1 MATKKLRTAPSFTIE
16 TKYNRNFSE
25 QFKKEKVKDLLDR
38 RISIKQLCEL
48 WQISRVT
55 AYKWL
60 YKYSPHH
67 SSGTK
72 MVVQM
77 ESEAH
82 KTLQLLQR
90 VAELERIVGQ
100 KQLEIDFLNKLMDMA
115 TEELG
120 YDVKKNTAAK
130 LSNGSVSTGSSTV
143 TK

>member
-1 MATKKLRTAPSFTIE
+1 MASKKLKNEPKLAIDS
-16 TKYNRNFSE
+16 KYNRSFSE
-25 QFKKEKVKDLLDR
+25 QFKRDKVKDLVEK
-38 RISIKQLCEL
+38 RISAKQMCDL
-48 WQISRVT
+48 WHISRTTV
-55 AYKWL
+55 YKWL
-60 YKYSPHH
+60 YKYSPYH

-100 KQLEIDFLNKLMDMA
+100 KQLEIDFLNKLMELA

-130 LSNGSVSTGSSTV
+130 LSSGSGGTSKTTA
-143 TK
+143 TR

>member
-1 MATKKLRTAPSFTIE
+1 MATKKLKPLAQFTIDN
-16 TKYNRNFSE
+16 KYNRNFSE
-25 QFKKEKVKDLLDR
+25 QFKKEKVKDLLEK
-38 RISIKQLCEL
+38 RISTKQLCDL
-48 WQISRVT
+48 WQISRPTV
-55 AYKWL
+55 YKWL

-82 KTLQLLQR
+82 KTLELLQR

-100 KQLEIDFLNKLMDMA
+100 KQLEIDFLNKVMELA

-130 LSNGSVSTGSSTV
+130 LSSGSGATKQPTGTR
-143 TK
+143 

>member
-1 MATKKLRTAPSFTIE
+1 MASKKLKSEPKQAIDS
-16 TKYNRNFSE
+16 KYNRGFSE
-25 QFKKEKVKDLLDR
+25 QFKKDKVKDLVEKR
-38 RISIKQLCEL
+38 VSAKQLCDL
-48 WQISRVT
+48 WQISRTTV
-55 AYKWL
+55 YKWL

-77 ESEAH
+77 ESEAQ

-100 KQLEIDFLNKLMDMA
+100 KQLEIDFLNKLMDLA

-130 LSNGSVSTGSSTV
+130 LSNGSVATSQPTGTR
-143 TK
+143 

>member
-1 MATKKLRTAPSFTIE
+1 MASKKLNNEPKFAIDS
-16 TKYNRNFSE
+16 KYNRNFSE
-25 QFKKEKVKDLLDR
+25 QFRKEKVKDLLEK
-38 RISIKQLCEL
+38 RISAKQMCDL
-48 WQISRVT
+48 WQVSRTTV
-55 AYKWL
+55 YKWL

-100 KQLEIDFLNKLMDMA
+100 KQLEIDFLNKLMDLA

-130 LSNGSVSTGSSTV
+130 LSSGSGGTSKTTA
-143 TK
+143 TR

>member
-1 MATKKLRTAPSFTIE
+1 MATKKLKPVVQFTIDN
-16 TKYNRNFSE
+16 KYNRNFSE
-25 QFKKEKVKDLLDR
+25 QFKKEKVKDLLDK
-38 RISIKQLCEL
+38 RISIKQLCDL

-55 AYKWL
+55 AYNWL

-67 SSGTK
+67 SAGTK

-100 KQLEIDFLNKLMDMA
+100 KQLEIDFLNKLMEVA

-130 LSNGSVSTGSSTV
+130 LSNGSGSTSGNKG

>member
-1 MATKKLRTAPSFTIE
+1 MATKKLNAAPKFIIE
-16 TKYNRNFSE
+16 DKFNRNFSE
-25 QFKKEKVKDLLDR
+25 QFKKDKVKDLVEKR
-38 RISIKQLCEL
+38 VSIKQMCDL
-48 WQISRVT
+48 WQISRSTV
-55 AYKWL
+55 YNWL

-77 ESEAH
+77 ESEAN
-82 KTLQLLQR
+82 KTQQLLQR

-100 KQLEIDFLNKLMDMA
+100 KQLEIDFLNKLMEVA

-130 LSNGSVSTGSSTV
+130 LSSGSGSTSGSTG

>member
-1 MATKKLRTAPSFTIE
+1 MAAKKLKPVESFQLNE
-16 TKYNRNFSE
+16 KFNRNFSE
-25 QFKKEKVKDLLDR
+25 QFKRDKVKDLVEK
-38 RISIKQLCEL
+38 RISIRQLCDL
-48 WQISRVT
+48 WQIGRTTV
-55 AYKWL
+55 YNWL

-100 KQLEIDFLNKLMDMA
+100 KQLEIDFLNKLMELA

-120 YDVKKNTAAK
+120 YDLKKNTEAK
-130 LSNGSVSTGSSTV
+130 LSNGSGNTGRNTG

>member
-1 MATKKLRTAPSFTIE
+1 MASKKLKNEPKQAIDS
-16 TKYNRNFSE
+16 KYNRSFSE
-25 QFKKEKVKDLLDR
+25 QFKKDKVKDLVEKR
-38 RISIKQLCEL
+38 VSAKQLCDL
-48 WQISRVT
+48 WQISRTTV
-55 AYKWL
+55 YKWL

-77 ESEAH
+77 ESEAQ

-100 KQLEIDFLNKLMDMA
+100 KQLEIDFLNKLMDLA

-130 LSNGSVSTGSSTV
+130 LSNGSVATSQPTGTR
-143 TK
+143 

>member
-1 MATKKLRTAPSFTIE
+1 MASKKLKSAPSFTVE
-16 TKYNRNFSE
+16 NKYNRNFSE
-25 QFKKEKVKDLLDR
+25 QFKREKVKDLLDK
-38 RISIKQLCEL
+38 RISIRQLCDL
-48 WQISRVT
+48 WQISRTTV
-55 AYKWL
+55 YSWL

-67 SSGTK
+67 SPGTK
-72 MVVQM
+72 TVVQM

-100 KQLEIDFLNKLMDMA
+100 KQLEIDFLNKLMEVA

-130 LSNGSVSTGSSTV
+130 LSNGSVGTSGNTGTR
-143 TK
+143 

>member
-1 MATKKLRTAPSFTIE
+1 MASKKLKPAAPFTIE
-16 TKYNRNFSE
+16 NKYNRNFSE

-38 RISIKQLCEL
+38 RISIKQLCDL

-55 AYKWL
+55 AYNWL

-67 SSGTK
+67 SAGTK

-82 KTLQLLQR
+82 RTLQLLQR

-100 KQLEIDFLNKLMDMA
+100 KQLEIDFLNKLMEVA

-130 LSNGSVSTGSSTV
+130 LSNGSGSTGGSTG

>member
-1 MATKKLRTAPSFTIE
+1 MASKKLKNEPKFAIDSKF
-16 TKYNRNFSE
+16 NRNFSE
-25 QFKKEKVKDLLDR
+25 QFKKEKVKDLLEK
-38 RISIKQLCEL
+38 RISAKQMCDL
-48 WQISRVT
+48 WQISRTTV
-55 AYKWL
+55 YKWL

-100 KQLEIDFLNKLMDMA
+100 KQLEIDFLNKVMDLA

-120 YDVKKNTAAK
+120 YEVKKNTAAK
-130 LSNGSVSTGSSTV
+130 LSSGSGATSRPTGTS
-143 TK
+143 

>member
-1 MATKKLRTAPSFTIE
+1 MATKKLNPAAPFTIDN
-16 TKYNRNFSE
+16 KYNRNFSE
-25 QFKKEKVKDLLDR
+25 QFKEEKVKDLLDK
-38 RISIKQLCEL
+38 RISIKQLCDL
-48 WQISRVT
+48 WQVSRVT

-82 KTLQLLQR
+82 KTLQMLQR

-100 KQLEIDFLNKLMDMA
+100 KQLEIDFLNKLMEVA

-120 YDVKKNTAAK
+120 YDLKKNTAAK
-130 LSNGSVSTGSSTV
+130 LSSGSVATSRPTATR
-143 TK
+143 

>member
-1 MATKKLRTAPSFTIE
+1 MASKKLNDEPKFAIE
-16 TKYNRNFSE
+16 SKYNRNFSE
-25 QFKKEKVKDLLDR
+25 QFKKEKVKDLLEK
-38 RISIKQLCEL
+38 RISAKQMCDL
-48 WQISRVT
+48 WQVSRTTV
-55 AYKWL
+55 YKWL

-67 SSGTK
+67 SPGTK

-100 KQLEIDFLNKLMDMA
+100 KQLEIDFLNKLMDVA
-115 TEELG
+115 SEELG

-130 LSNGSVSTGSSTV
+130 LSSGSGSTSKATGTR
-143 TK
+143 

>member
-1 MATKKLRTAPSFTIE
+1 MAAKKLKPASSFTIE
-16 TKYNRNFSE
+16 NKYNRNFSE
-25 QFKKEKVKDLLDR
+25 QFKKEKVKDLLDK
-38 RISIKQLCEL
+38 RISIKQICDL

-55 AYKWL
+55 AYNWL

-67 SSGTK
+67 SAGTK
-72 MVVQM
+72 MVIQM

-100 KQLEIDFLNKLMDMA
+100 KQLEIDFLNKLMEVA

-130 LSNGSVSTGSSTV
+130 LSNGSGSTSGSTG

>member
-1 MATKKLRTAPSFTIE
+1 MATKKLKPVVQFTIDN
-16 TKYNRNFSE
+16 KYNRNFSE
-25 QFKKEKVKDLLDR
+25 QFKKEKVKDLLDK
-38 RISIKQLCEL
+38 RISIKQLCDL

-55 AYKWL
+55 AYNWL

-67 SSGTK
+67 SAGTK

-100 KQLEIDFLNKLMDMA
+100 KQLEIDFLNKLMEVA

-130 LSNGSVSTGSSTV
+130 LSNGSGSTSGNTG